1 MLFVTST
8 IASWE
13 QKIHHRQKIFYISP
27 GKNSFND
34 HCREQTGLSR
44 DLSTSLQK
52 LSLSCIYLIS
62 VSEKNH
68 GE

>member
-1 MLFVTST
+1 MLFITST

-34 HCREQTGLSR
+34 HCREQTGLCW
-44 DLSTSLQK
+44 DLSISLQK

-62 VSEKNH
+62 VLEQNHSE
-68 GE
+68 